1 MAVSDATSWVSVSG
15 SELEGGVTLS
25 EDNKNAKTTVST
37 KNPVTITLGVVKG
50 VTVTVDNQTI
60 DTSKLTTQTGTV
72 TLTFTTD

>member
-1 MAVSDATSWVSVSG
+1 MFQEVSWR
-15 SELEGGVTLS
+15 GGVTLS
-25 EDNKNAKTTVST
+25 ADNKNAKTTVST

>member
-1 MAVSDATSWVSVSG
+1 M
-15 SELEGGVTLS
+15 TLS
-25 EDNKNAKTTVST
+25 ADNKNAKQQFQLRTRYHYFRCSE
-37 KNPVTITLGVVKG
+37 G

>member
-1 MAVSDATSWVSVSG
+1 MFP

-25 EDNKNAKTTVST
+25 ADNKNAKTTVST
-37 KNPVTITLGVVKG
+37 KNPVTIIRCSEG

-72 TLTFTTD
+72 TPIYTD